1 MKASMKSMLAPCV
14 NFTDQDEYVWRHE
27 QGTVIE
33 MDNEE
38 KAMKRLN
45 NKRLPFRA
53 WPIAPIPGLTTA
65 FSKSWLFLVK
75 VPAGDAAEAFPSVAD
90 RFTIDLDSI
99 VHRREGKFSLVHL
112 PASRI
117 PNPYE
122 TIDADEV
129 QKCAAFKVDVPR
141 SWKAG
146 DGPYQEMDLM
156 ATFQTASSIS
166 NTDSISLDPD
176 KQQTIFVQFD
186 ASCLTFEA
194 ELAALR
200 HLTAQHRLQEM
211 APSKLSLDAF
221 KMLQNFSSRGWISF
235 RNLHDEFPQ
244 LRNPCH
250 RSHRVPKLIVEKF
263 KAFNADHRAALKG
276 LQSIPNSVYFV
287 NGCPGAG
294 KTEWN
299 MVLSALVHS
308 KRSPK
313 SRRRHTPILFLVDI
327 NKAVDDAAN
336 RYYRLCQDAGLK
348 RLRIIRMHSWP
359 YEIRHSAKLNKGSDD
374 VDAEPDFTKKFLT
387 TASLAQHIEKQR
399 NARQAPTLDEASW
412 EYYERHKGDCF
423 QALCKLLTRMDEG
436 DVLDNE
442 DWKALRKLVSLLYR
456 AVLAQ
461 TDFVATTPVAAF
473 GHFSKLFRP
482 DLVVMDEAPHARE
495 LTSLIP
501 IAFYSPLAWIF
512 TGDVNQT
519 RPFVKNDDKRS
530 AERAGLQ
537 FNPFAEQLRTSIMA
551 RAAAVDA
558 INSKLLVNK
567 RSFANLH
574 RLPSKL
580 FYEGQMSS
588 GYDEASLYPP
598 STLYLKGYLERL
610 GGVQDIG
617 ENRLVV
623 RLKGG
628 EEHKLRESFW
638 NPAHHEWVLAQVRL
652 LLQDES
658 FDTMTGSGKGTV
670 MIATPY
676 STAVRQYHASVKT
689 WPDEWQDRIEV
700 LTVDK
705 AQGNE
710 ADVVFLDLVRTE
722 RPGFMDDPK
731 RLNVAISRARQAE
744 VIVMHP
750 CMTFRRVEGGRRIRS
765 RYLSQ
770 VWDDAVASGR
780 LATL

>member
-1 MKASMKSMLAPCV
+1 MLPPCLSFP
-14 NFTDQDEYVWRHE
+14 NQDEYVWRHE
-27 QGTVIE
+27 QGTLIE

-45 NKRLPFRA
+45 NKRLPFYA
-53 WPIAPIPGLTTA
+53 WPVAPIPGLTTA

-75 VPAGDAAEAFPSVAD
+75 VPTGEAAEAFPSLAD
-90 RFTIDLDSI
+90 RFTIDLDST
-99 VHRREGKFSLVHL
+99 VHRPEGTFSLVRL

-117 PNPYE
+117 ANPYE
-122 TIDADEV
+122 NMVDAVDV

-146 DGPYQEMDLM
+146 EVNIEIDLM
-156 ATFQTASSIS
+156 ATFQTASSID
-166 NTDSISLDPD
+166 NISISLDPNM
-176 KQQTIFVQFD
+176 QQTIFVQFD
-186 ASCLTFEA
+186 TSCLTFEA
-194 ELAALR
+194 ELAALH
-200 HLTAQHRLQEM
+200 HLAVEHRLQEM
-211 APSKLSLDAF
+211 APSKVSLDAF
-221 KMLQNFSSRGWISF
+221 KMLQNFDSPISY
-235 RNLHDEFPQ
+235 RNLHDDFPQ
-244 LRNPCH
+244 LKNP
-250 RSHRVPKLIVEKF
+250 RLREHRVPKLILDKF
-263 KAFNADHRAALKG
+263 KAFNADHKAALKG

-299 MVLSALVHS
+299 MVLSALIHS
-308 KRSPK
+308 RRSPK

-327 NKAVDDAAN
+327 NKTVDDAAN

-359 YEIRHSAKLNKGSDD
+359 YEIRNSAKLNKGAEPDET
-374 VDAEPDFTKKFLT
+374 DAEPDFTRKFLT
-387 TASLAQHIEKQR
+387 TASLARHADVKR
-399 NARQAPTLDEASW
+399 DPRQAPTLDEASW

-423 QALCKLLTRMDEG
+423 QALCKLLTRMESGEVMDSES
-436 DVLDNE
+436 
-442 DWKALRKLVSLLYR
+442 WKALRRLVSLLYR

-461 TDFVATTPVAAF
+461 TDFVATTPVATF

-501 IAFYSPLAWIF
+501 IAFFSPLAWIF

-530 AERAGLQ
+530 AEKAGLQ
-537 FNPFAEQLRTSIMA
+537 FNPFAEQLRTSTMA
-551 RAAAVDA
+551 RAAAVGA
-558 INSKLLVNK
+558 INSKLLMNK

-574 RLPSKL
+574 RLPSRL
-580 FYEGQMSS
+580 FYDGQMSS
-588 GYDEASLYPP
+588 GYDEATLYPP
-598 STLYLKGYLERL
+598 STLYLKGYLEKL
-610 GGVQDIG
+610 GGVKDMG

-623 RLKGG
+623 RLQG
-628 EEHKLRESFW
+628 EEQKLRESFW
-638 NPAHHEWVLAQVRL
+638 NPVHHEWVLAQVQL

-658 FDTMTGSGKGTV
+658 FTGSGKGKVGKGKV
-670 MIATPY
+670 MIAAPY
-676 STAVRQYHASVKT
+676 RTAVRQYHSRVKT
-689 WPDEWQDRIEV
+689 WPEEWQDRVEV

-710 ADVVFLDLVRTE
+710 ADFVFLDLVRTE

-750 CMTFRRVEGGRRIRS
+750 RMTFRRVTGGKGIRNQ
-765 RYLSQ
+765 YLSQ
-770 VWDDAVASGR
+770 IWDDAVAQGR
-780 LATL
+780 LTML